1 MFLIWGRNGGVVGV
15 VVGKEGEV
23 GGEGGGG
30 GRMRGSCWWERKGE
44 KGYMR

>member
-1 MFLIWGRNGGVVGV
+1 VVGV

-30 GRMRGSCWWERKGE
+30 VGCEGVVGGKERGKRGI
-44 KGYMR
+44 

>member
-30 GRMRGSCWWERKGE
+30 VGCEGVVGGKERGKRGI
-44 KGYMR
+44 